1 MKRSRGRPRGFDP
14 YKALDAALETFWR
27 QGYRNTSLDDL
38 VAAMGASR
46 ASIYEMFG
54 DKRALFIKCVDVYG
68 ERFSDRVAEVMETEP
83 DGRKALCKLMTASA
97 ERLASS
103 DAPAGCL
110 RCNSTMELMG
120 SDAALDAALAQANAR
135 YHAVIE
141 SLVRRSVAEGDLAPE
156 EAETLPAFIVAAV
169 NGMATSARAGADLPR
184 LMHIVERTV
193 ASWPEPGR

>member
-1 MKRSRGRPRGFDP
+1 MKKARGRPRGFDP
-14 YKALDAALETFWR
+14 ETALDAALETFWR
-27 QGYRNTSLDDL
+27 KGYRNTSMDDL

-68 ERFSDRVAEVMETEP
+68 DRFVARVTAMMAEEP
-83 DGRKALCKLMTASA
+83 DGRSALRKLMTASA

-120 SDAALDAALAQANAR
+120 SDAALDDALTKANAR
-135 YHAVIE
+135 YHASIKT
-141 SLVRRSVAEGDLAPE
+141 LVARSVENGDLAPT

-169 NGMATSARAGADLPR
+169 NGMATSARAGADLPQ
-184 LMHIVERTV
+184 LMHIVDRTV
-193 ASWPEPGR
+193 ASWPKSGG